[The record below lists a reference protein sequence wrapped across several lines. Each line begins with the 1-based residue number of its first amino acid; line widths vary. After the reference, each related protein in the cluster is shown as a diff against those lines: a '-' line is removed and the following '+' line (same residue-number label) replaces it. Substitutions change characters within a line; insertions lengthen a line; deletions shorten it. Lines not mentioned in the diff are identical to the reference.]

1 MATGGTRRTRLAVAG
16 AAGAVTA
23 CALVLAG
30 MIAFGTRDPPPPL
43 RSVVAPFEHVDFTDL
58 PQLETVAARDG
69 SRIAYR
75 RYPAAASDQPERLVI
90 AIHGSAGSS
99 FSMHPLAKA
108 LRAAGLSVYAMDVRG
123 HGGTGRR
130 GDIDHA
136 GQLDDDLADFVAAIR
151 KEHPAAKL
159 VLVGFSAGGGYAL
172 HAAALPVGAA
182 FERVV
187 LISPMLGPFAPTLR
201 PGGTS
206 RWVSIFMP
214 RIVALVILD
223 HLGIHA
229 FEHLPTLAF
238 AIDRKYDD
246 VVTAVYS
253 YRLMM
258 DFGTQ
263 DYVADLRH
271 AKAPLTVLVGGRD
284 ELFDAGKFEPAIHA
298 ERPDATVQVLEGLDH
313 VGTILDPKAFA
324 ATVAAVRGAE

>member
-1 MATGGTRRTRLAVAG
+1 MLAI
-16 AAGAVTA
+16 AAGLVAT

-43 RSVVAPFEHVDFTDL
+43 ISVIGPFEHVDFTNL
-58 PQLETVAARDG
+58 PQLETVPARDG

-75 RYPAAASDQPERLVI
+75 SYPAAASNEPERLVI

-108 LRAAGLSVYAMDVRG
+108 LRSAGLSVYAIDVRG
-123 HGGTGRR
+123 HGATGRR
-130 GDIDHA
+130 GDVDHA

-151 KEHPAAKL
+151 KQHPAASL
-159 VLVGFSAGGGYAL
+159 VLLGFSAGGGYAL

-229 FEHLPTLAF
+229 FEHLSTLAF
-238 AIDRKYDD
+238 AIDSKHAD

-258 DFGTQ
+258 DFGTK

-271 AKAPLTVLVGGRD
+271 AKSPLTVLVGGRD
-284 ELFDAGKFEPAIHA
+284 ELFDASKFEPAIHA
-298 ERPDATVQVLEGLDH
+298 ERPDVTVQVLSGVDH
-313 VGTILDPKAFA
+313 VGMILDPKAFA
-324 ATVAAVRGAE
+324 ATVAAIRMGTE